1 MGFQAPRP
9 RMGMDVGRPV
19 NFVGRLQVVM
29 ALEQM
34 RGGIARVIINLCPR
48 TDVAVQQNGRI
59 NRPFTFIMQS

>member
-19 NFVGRLQVVM
+19 DFVGRLVM

-34 RGGIARVIINLCPR
+34 RGGTARV
-48 TDVAVQQNGRI
+48 
-59 NRPFTFIMQS
+59 MS